1 MKTKKKYVSHRRRDG
16 VQIASALVLTFLVAL
31 ILIPFWNAFVISVE
45 TTQAHARHP
54 FSWLPGEFSLG
65 NYQTIF
71 SRGSMLVVAYRS
83 TVLITLFGTALS
95 MGISVMAAYPLSR
108 RFPGRKAILLLMLVT
123 MYFGGG
129 LVPTYLQIKNMGLL
143 DTYTIVVLLGMVS
156 VFNIVIMKNGF
167 ESAPMEIQEAAMID
181 GANDLV
187 LFARIMLPLQKP
199 LIATFSLFTAV
210 GYWNS
215 WYWPMLLLNSAD
227 KTTLQ
232 LQLRQ
237 IISTA
242 NQAVGRASASGMTE
256 QSVFPDGIKMA
267 SVFVVVL
274 PIMLVYPFLQKY
286 FVKGI
291 MVGAVKM

>member
-1 MKTKKKYVSHRRRDG
+1 
-16 VQIASALVLTFLVAL
+16 
-31 ILIPFWNAFVISVE
+31 
-45 TTQAHARHP
+45 
-54 FSWLPGEFSLG
+54 
-65 NYQTIF
+65 
-71 SRGSMLVVAYRS
+71 MLVVAYRS
-83 TVLITLFGTALS
+83 TVLITLIGTALS
-95 MGISVMAAYPLSR
+95 MGISVMAAYALSR
-108 RFPGRKAILLLMLVT
+108 RFPGRKVILLLMLVT

-242 NQAVGRASASGMTE
+242 SQAVSRASASGMTE